1 MCLQEKEEETCI
13 YIYIPKIPM
22 YIYIC
27 LRVLLLLLLLLL
39 VIGTLVMFRCL
50 ESLPSCRSQQVFQV
64 NKYINQ
70 TWWFQSPPWTSHA
83 NGPSSQITW
92 TLPCGGCSPES
103 LFLAAL
109 HKKVPKTAVTS
120 VSEWQLRAQ
129 NSNYIPQRHDGMSV
143 FPFLSH
149 KQSSARMKSAEFR
162 SSGVNHHIS
171 QT

>member
-1 MCLQEKEEETCI
+1 
-13 YIYIPKIPM
+13 M
-22 YIYIC
+22 YIYIYLFAC
-27 LRVLLLLLLLLL
+27 VVAAAAAACHRNPRDVQVPRVIAKLS
-39 VIGTLVMFRCL
+39 IPTSF
-50 ESLPSCRSQQVFQV
+50 SSQQIHQPNLVV
-64 NKYINQ
+64 PI
-70 TWWFQSPPWTSHA
+70 SPWTSHA